1 MPSKRLSDPGICPM
15 IGLAGWQNGWIYK
28 SILNKTI
35 YFIKTDLY
43 YLCGK
48 ISLFLFYFFLNVFL
62 SLVTHSFKHT
72 DTFILH
78 CYSFPLFHPLLSCL
92 SCISPLWHTHT
103 ESLTFLPFS
112 LSLYSL
118 PLPLPSLSL
127 LPFPPFLILM
137 HGCIFGL
144 CWDTLTPGGCSWNQ
158 FGWPV
163 PSHWSTIYRPSTAEA
178 AGRLFNWYIMCLTW
192 QSIYSRFSPSF
203 KHKEDYL
210 WH

>member
-1 MPSKRLSDPGICPM
+1 MYFCLLWLTHSNTQTLSFFTVILSLSSTLHSRVSRVYLHCDTHTQNRWHFYPS
-15 IGLAGWQNGWIYK
+15 
-28 SILNKTI
+28 
-35 YFIKTDLY
+35 
-43 YLCGK
+43 
-48 ISLFLFYFFLNVFL
+48 FFL
-62 SLVTHSFKHT
+62 
-72 DTFILH
+72 
-78 CYSFPLFHPLLSCL
+78 
-92 SCISPLWHTHT
+92 
-103 ESLTFLPFS
+103 S

-144 CWDTLTPGGCSWNQ
+144 CRDTLTPGGCSWNQ